1 MQARR
6 LRGGRL
12 RREIQRDRLRHAR
25 TCCGHPRLYPCK
37 SKTWM
42 AGIKPAMT
50 KTGRPSFFSPYAAA
64 FLPERRPKG
73 NQGNRGKG
81 RTMTSLRLLVA
92 LCATVVWAESCY
104 ADCSSLHALA
114 QQHANDMAR
123 RNSLDHAGFMA
134 RRGPAGAV
142 AENVAMGCETEACA
156 RRMWMQSPP
165 HRANMMLGGCQ
176 AVASAVSASG
186 HRYWAMEIGG
196 NSRAGTRRTGVTLTR
211 AARRG
216 SGDGGV
222 VGRDF
227 SVDGSNAP

>member
-1 MQARR
+1 
-6 LRGGRL
+6 
-12 RREIQRDRLRHAR
+12 
-25 TCCGHPRLYPCK
+25 
-37 SKTWM
+37 
-42 AGIKPAMT
+42 
-50 KTGRPSFFSPYAAA
+50 
-64 FLPERRPKG
+64 
-73 NQGNRGKG
+73 
-81 RTMTSLRLLVA
+81 MTSLRLLVA

-156 RRMWMQSPP
+156 RRMWMRSPP

-186 HRYWAMEIGG
+186 RRYWAMEIGG
-196 NSRAGTRRTGVTLTR
+196 GGGGGGG
-211 AARRG
+211 RRG
-216 SGDGGV
+216 AIVSRGGKGAAF

-227 SVDGSNAP
+227 SIEGGNAP